1 MNSQSIIVPKIST
14 LPVHEPRARAIV
26 RWLVRKNIIEEAL
39 TTCGRTG
46 NGMAHAIGAGARRI
60 VERPE
65 LLPFGQA
72 LNGLQ
77 IVSKRCIY
85 TPTEG
90 FLEEAG
96 CPECRQEIGEALFD
110 SLDEWMPGDTDN
122 FSCPQCGHED
132 DVNGFLFLQPCA
144 FSNLGFVF
152 NGWGQAGFRQ
162 AFLDEFAEPRGLQLH
177 PGGEQVDGLW
187 IVLGV
192 GDRFREQ

>member
-1 MNSQSIIVPKIST
+1 MSEQIILVPRIST
-14 LPVHEPRARAIV
+14 LPEHEARARLLL
-26 RWLVRKNIIEEAL
+26 RWLVKREIVAEL
-39 TTCGRTG
+39 PSTCGALG

-132 DVNGFLFLQPCA
+132 DVNGFLFLQLAPFPTWA
-144 FSNLGFVF
+144 SSSM
-152 NGWGQAGFRQ
+152 A
-162 AFLDEFAEPRGLQLH
+162 
-177 PGGEQVDGLW
+177 
-187 IVLGV
+187 
-192 GDRFREQ
+192 GDRPAFARPSSTSLPSAWVIRWRKCR

>member
-1 MNSQSIIVPKIST
+1 MSEQIILVPRISS
-14 LPVHEPRARAIV
+14 LPEHEARARLLL
-26 RWLVRKNIIEEAL
+26 RWLVKREIVAEL
-39 TTCGRTG
+39 PSTCGALG

-162 AFLDEFAEPRGLQLH
+162 AFPDEFAERLGYPLA
-177 PGGEQVDGLW
+177 QVQ
-187 IVLGV
+187 VK
-192 GDRFREQ
+192 R